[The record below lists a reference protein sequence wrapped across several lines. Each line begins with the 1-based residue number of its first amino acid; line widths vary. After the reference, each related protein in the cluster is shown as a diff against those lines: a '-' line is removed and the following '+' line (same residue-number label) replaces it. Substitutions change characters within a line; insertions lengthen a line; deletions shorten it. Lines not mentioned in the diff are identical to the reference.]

1 MAKYN
6 VYVTRLIPVEGL
18 TLLRETCN
26 VEINPE
32 DRPLTREEL
41 LRNVK
46 GRDGVITLLTDRI
59 DGEVMDAA
67 KGIKGFA
74 NYAVGFDNLDLK
86 AATERKIPLSNT
98 PGVLTLATAE
108 MAWALLFAV
117 ARRLIESEKVMRSGA
132 WQGWGPLQFIGG
144 DVTGKTLGIVGAGRI
159 GTAMA
164 LMSKG
169 FAMKVLYADEV
180 ANPALEKELGAR
192 KVPFEELLR
201 ESDFVSVHVPLM
213 PSTRHLF
220 NAKTL
225 ALMKPTA
232 TLVNIARGGI
242 VDDAALAQALRER
255 RIAAAG
261 LDVFEGEPQ
270 VHPGLLEV
278 PNVVLTPHI
287 ASATVGTRL
296 AMANLAADNLIAF
309 FDGRGPLTPVNT
321 PAVRTIT
328 PSI

>member
-1 MAKYN
+1 MAKFN

-18 TLLRETCN
+18 TLLREACN

-41 LRNVK
+41 LKNVR

-67 KGIKGFA
+67 RGIKGFA
-74 NYAVGFDNLDLK
+74 NYAVGFDNLDVK

-108 MAWALLFAV
+108 MAWTLLFAV
-117 ARRLIESEKVMRSGA
+117 ARRLIESDKVMRSGT
-132 WQGWGPLQFIGG
+132 WPGWGPMQFIGG
-144 DVTGKTLGIVGAGRI
+144 DVTGKTLGVVGAGRI

-169 FAMKVLYADEV
+169 FAMRVLYTDEV
-180 ANPALEKELGAR
+180 ANPVLERELGAR

-213 PSTRHLF
+213 PATRHLF
-220 NAKTL
+220 NAGTL

-232 TLVNIARGGI
+232 YLINTSRGPVIHEAELVEALRGNVIAG
-242 VDDAALAQALRER
+242 AAL
-255 RIAAAG
+255 
-261 LDVFEGEPQ
+261 DVYEFEPKM
-270 VHPGLLEV
+270 VPGLAELT
-278 PNVVLTPHI
+278 NVVLAPHT
-287 ASATVGTRL
+287 ASATRSSRSGMSVKAATNLL
-296 AMANLAADNLIAF
+296 AML
-309 FDGRGPLTPVNT
+309 RGERPPDCLNPE
-321 PAVRTIT
+321 IYG
-328 PSI
+328 

>member
-1 MAKYN
+1 MAKFN

-18 TLLRETCN
+18 TLLREACN

-41 LRNVK
+41 LKNVR

-59 DGEVMDAA
+59 DGEVMDTAR
-67 KGIKGFA
+67 GIKGFA
-74 NYAVGFDNLDLK
+74 NYAVGFDNLDVK

-108 MAWALLFAV
+108 MAWTLLFAV
-117 ARRLIESEKVMRSGA
+117 ARRLIESDRVMRSGT
-132 WQGWGPLQFIGG
+132 WHGWGPMQFIGG

-169 FAMKVLYADEV
+169 FAMRVLYTDEV
-180 ANPALEKELGAR
+180 ANPVLEKDLGAR

-213 PSTRHLF
+213 PATRHLF

-232 TLVNIARGGI
+232 YLINTSRGPVIHEAELVEALRRGVIAG
-242 VDDAALAQALRER
+242 AAL
-255 RIAAAG
+255 
-261 LDVFEGEPQ
+261 DVYEFEPKM
-270 VHPGLLEV
+270 VPGLAEL
-278 PNVVLTPHI
+278 PNAVLAPHT
-287 ASATVGTRL
+287 ASATRSSRSGMSVKAATNLL
-296 AMANLAADNLIAF
+296 AML
-309 FDGRGPLTPVNT
+309 RGERPPDCLNPE
-321 PAVRTIT
+321 IYG
-328 PSI
+328 

>member
-1 MAKYN
+1 MAKFN

-18 TLLRETCN
+18 SLLRETCS

-67 KGIKGFA
+67 KGVKGFA
-74 NYAVGFDNLDLK
+74 NYAVGFDNLDVK
-86 AATERKIPLSNT
+86 AATERRIPLSNT

-117 ARRLIESEKVMRSGA
+117 SRRLVESEKVMRSGA
-132 WQGWGPLQFIGG
+132 WQGWGPMQFIGG

-164 LMSKG
+164 LMSRG
-169 FAMKVLYADEV
+169 FAMNVLYTDEV
-180 ANPALEKELGAR
+180 VNPVLEKELGAR

-201 ESDFVSVHVPLM
+201 ESDFVSVHVPLT
-213 PSTRHLF
+213 PSTRDLF
-220 NAKTL
+220 NADTF
-225 ALMKPTA
+225 AVMKPTA
-232 TLVNIARGGI
+232 YLVNTSRGPVIHEAELVEALRKNVIAG
-242 VDDAALAQALRER
+242 AAL
-255 RIAAAG
+255 
-261 LDVFEGEPQ
+261 DVYEFEPKM
-270 VHPGLLEV
+270 VPGLAELT
-278 PNVVLTPHI
+278 NVVITPHT
-287 ASATVGTRL
+287 ASATRSSRSGMSVKAATNLL
-296 AMANLAADNLIAF
+296 AMLKGERPPDCLNPEIY
-309 FDGRGPLTPVNT
+309 G
-321 PAVRTIT
+321 
-328 PSI
+328 

>member
-1 MAKYN
+1 MAKFN

-18 TLLRETCN
+18 TLLREACN

-41 LRNVK
+41 LKNVR

-74 NYAVGFDNLDLK
+74 NYAVGFDNLDVK

-108 MAWALLFAV
+108 MAWTLLFAV
-117 ARRLIESEKVMRSGA
+117 ARRLIESDKVMRSGT
-132 WQGWGPLQFIGG
+132 WPGWGPMQFIGG
-144 DVTGKTLGIVGAGRI
+144 DVTGKTLGVVGAGRI

-169 FAMKVLYADEV
+169 FAMRVLYTDEV
-180 ANPALEKELGAR
+180 ANPVLERELGAR

-213 PSTRHLF
+213 PATRHLF
-220 NAKTL
+220 NAGTL

-232 TLVNIARGGI
+232 YLINTSRGPVIHEAELVEALRGNVIAG
-242 VDDAALAQALRER
+242 AAL
-255 RIAAAG
+255 
-261 LDVFEGEPQ
+261 DVYEFEPKM
-270 VHPGLLEV
+270 VPGLAELT
-278 PNVVLTPHI
+278 NVVLAPHT
-287 ASATVGTRL
+287 ASATRSSRSGMSVKAATNLL
-296 AMANLAADNLIAF
+296 AML
-309 FDGRGPLTPVNT
+309 RGERPPDCLNPE
-321 PAVRTIT
+321 IYG
-328 PSI
+328 

>member
-1 MAKYN
+1 MAKFN

-18 TLLRETCN
+18 SLLRETCS

-67 KGIKGFA
+67 KGVKGFA
-74 NYAVGFDNLDLK
+74 NYAVGFDNLDVK
-86 AATERKIPLSNT
+86 AATERRIPLSNT

-117 ARRLIESEKVMRSGA
+117 SRRLVESEKVMRSGA
-132 WQGWGPLQFIGG
+132 WQGWGPMQFIGG

-164 LMSKG
+164 LMSRG
-169 FAMKVLYADEV
+169 FAMNVLYTDEV
-180 ANPALEKELGAR
+180 VNPVLEKELGAR

-201 ESDFVSVHVPLM
+201 ESDFVSVHVPLT

-220 NAKTL
+220 NADTF
-225 ALMKPTA
+225 AVMKPTA
-232 TLVNIARGGI
+232 YLVNTSRGPVIHEAELVEALRKNVIAG
-242 VDDAALAQALRER
+242 AAL
-255 RIAAAG
+255 
-261 LDVFEGEPQ
+261 DVYEFEPKM
-270 VHPGLLEV
+270 VPGLAELT
-278 PNVVLTPHI
+278 NVVITPHT
-287 ASATVGTRL
+287 ASAPRSSRSGMSVKAATNLL
-296 AMANLAADNLIAF
+296 AMLKGERPPDCLNPEIY
-309 FDGRGPLTPVNT
+309 G
-321 PAVRTIT
+321 
-328 PSI
+328 

>member
-1 MAKYN
+1 MAKFN

-18 TLLRETCN
+18 TLLREACN

-41 LRNVK
+41 LKNVR

-67 KGIKGFA
+67 RGIKGFA
-74 NYAVGFDNLDLK
+74 NYAVGFDNLDVK

-108 MAWALLFAV
+108 MAWTLLFAV
-117 ARRLIESEKVMRSGA
+117 ARRLIESDRVMRSGT
-132 WQGWGPLQFIGG
+132 WHGWGPMQFIGG

-169 FAMKVLYADEV
+169 FAMRVLYTDEV
-180 ANPALEKELGAR
+180 ANPVLEKDLGAR

-213 PSTRHLF
+213 PATRHLF

-232 TLVNIARGGI
+232 YLINTSRGPVIHEAELVEALRRGVIAG
-242 VDDAALAQALRER
+242 AAL
-255 RIAAAG
+255 
-261 LDVFEGEPQ
+261 DVYEFEPKM
-270 VHPGLLEV
+270 VPGLAEL
-278 PNVVLTPHI
+278 PNAVLAPHT
-287 ASATVGTRL
+287 ASATRSSRSGMSVKAATNLL
-296 AMANLAADNLIAF
+296 AML
-309 FDGRGPLTPVNT
+309 RGERPPDCLNPE
-321 PAVRTIT
+321 IYG
-328 PSI
+328 

>member
-1 MAKYN
+1 MAKFN

-18 TLLRETCN
+18 SLLRETCS

-67 KGIKGFA
+67 KGVKGFA
-74 NYAVGFDNLDLK
+74 NYAVGFDNLDVK
-86 AATERKIPLSNT
+86 AATERRIPLSNT

-117 ARRLIESEKVMRSGA
+117 SRRLVESEKVMRSGA
-132 WQGWGPLQFIGG
+132 WQGWGPMQFIGG

-164 LMSKG
+164 LMSRG
-169 FAMKVLYADEV
+169 FAMNVLYTDEV
-180 ANPALEKELGAR
+180 ANPVLEKELGAR

-201 ESDFVSVHVPLM
+201 ESDFVSVHVPLT
-213 PSTRHLF
+213 PSTRDLF
-220 NAKTL
+220 NADTF
-225 ALMKPTA
+225 AVMKPTA
-232 TLVNIARGGI
+232 YLVNTSRGPVIHEAELVEALRKNVIAG
-242 VDDAALAQALRER
+242 AAL
-255 RIAAAG
+255 
-261 LDVFEGEPQ
+261 DVYEFEPKM
-270 VHPGLLEV
+270 VPGLAELT
-278 PNVVLTPHI
+278 NVVITPHT
-287 ASATVGTRL
+287 ASATRSSRSGMSVKAATNLL
-296 AMANLAADNLIAF
+296 AMLKGERPPDCLNPEIY
-309 FDGRGPLTPVNT
+309 G
-321 PAVRTIT
+321 
-328 PSI
+328 

>member
-1 MAKYN
+1 MAKFN

-18 TLLRETCN
+18 TLLREACN

-41 LRNVK
+41 LKNVR

-67 KGIKGFA
+67 RGIKGFA
-74 NYAVGFDNLDLK
+74 NYAVGFDNLDVK

-108 MAWALLFAV
+108 MAWTLLFAV
-117 ARRLIESEKVMRSGA
+117 ARRLIESDRVMRSGT
-132 WQGWGPLQFIGG
+132 WPGWGPMQFIGG

-169 FAMKVLYADEV
+169 FAMRVLYTDEV
-180 ANPALEKELGAR
+180 ANPTLEKDLGAR
-192 KVPFEELLR
+192 KVSFEELLR

-213 PSTRHLF
+213 PATRHLF

-232 TLVNIARGGI
+232 YLINTSRGPVIHEAELVEALRRGVIAG
-242 VDDAALAQALRER
+242 AAL
-255 RIAAAG
+255 
-261 LDVFEGEPQ
+261 DVYEFEPKM
-270 VHPGLLEV
+270 VPGLAEL
-278 PNVVLTPHI
+278 PNAVLAPHT
-287 ASATVGTRL
+287 ASATRSSRSGMSVKAATNLL
-296 AMANLAADNLIAF
+296 AML
-309 FDGRGPLTPVNT
+309 RGERPPDCLNPE
-321 PAVRTIT
+321 IYG
-328 PSI
+328 

>member
-1 MAKYN
+1 MAKFN

-18 TLLRETCN
+18 TLLREVCN

-41 LRNVK
+41 LRNVR

-74 NYAVGFDNLDLK
+74 NYAVGFDNLDVR

-117 ARRLIESEKVMRSGA
+117 ARRLIESEKVMRSGT
-132 WQGWGPLQFIGG
+132 WPGWGPMQFIGG

-169 FAMKVLYADEV
+169 FAMRVLYTDEV
-180 ANPALEKELGAR
+180 ANPVLEKELGAR

-213 PSTRHLF
+213 PSKRHLF
-220 NAKTL
+220 NARTL

-232 TLVNIARGGI
+232 YLINTSRGPVIHEAELVEALRRNVIAG
-242 VDDAALAQALRER
+242 AAL
-255 RIAAAG
+255 
-261 LDVFEGEPQ
+261 DVYEFEPKM
-270 VHPGLLEV
+270 VPGLAELT
-278 PNVVLTPHI
+278 NVVLAPHT
-287 ASATVGTRL
+287 ASATRSSRSGMSIKAATNLL
-296 AMANLAADNLIAF
+296 AML
-309 FDGRGPLTPVNT
+309 RGERPPDCLNPE
-321 PAVRTIT
+321 IYG
-328 PSI
+328 

>member
-1 MAKYN
+1 MAKFN

-18 TLLRETCN
+18 TLLREACS

-41 LRNVK
+41 LKNVR

-67 KGIKGFA
+67 RGIKGFA
-74 NYAVGFDNLDLK
+74 NYAVGFDNLDVK

-108 MAWALLFAV
+108 MAWTLLFAV
-117 ARRLIESEKVMRSGA
+117 ARRLIESDKVMRSGT
-132 WQGWGPLQFIGG
+132 WPGWGPMQFIGG

-169 FAMKVLYADEV
+169 FAMRVLYTDEV
-180 ANPALEKELGAR
+180 ANPVLEKDLGAR

-213 PSTRHLF
+213 PATRHLF

-232 TLVNIARGGI
+232 YLINTSRGPVIHEAELVEALRRGVIAG
-242 VDDAALAQALRER
+242 AAL
-255 RIAAAG
+255 
-261 LDVFEGEPQ
+261 DVYEFEPKM
-270 VHPGLLEV
+270 VPGLAEL
-278 PNVVLTPHI
+278 PNAVLAPHT
-287 ASATVGTRL
+287 ASATRSSRSGMSVKAATNLL
-296 AMANLAADNLIAF
+296 AML
-309 FDGRGPLTPVNT
+309 RGERPPDCLNPE
-321 PAVRTIT
+321 IYG
-328 PSI
+328 

>member
-1 MAKYN
+1 MAKFN

-18 TLLRETCN
+18 TLLREVCN

-41 LRNVK
+41 LRNVR

-74 NYAVGFDNLDLK
+74 NYAVGFDNLDVR

-108 MAWALLFAV
+108 MAWTLLFAV
-117 ARRLIESEKVMRSGA
+117 ARRLIESDRVMRSGT
-132 WQGWGPLQFIGG
+132 WPGWGPMQFIGG

-169 FAMKVLYADEV
+169 FAMRVLYTDEV
-180 ANPALEKELGAR
+180 ANPVLEKELGAR
-192 KVPFEELLR
+192 KVPFEELLQ

-220 NAKTL
+220 NARTL

-232 TLVNIARGGI
+232 YLINTSRGPVIHEAELVEALRRNVIAG
-242 VDDAALAQALRER
+242 AAL
-255 RIAAAG
+255 
-261 LDVFEGEPQ
+261 DVYEFEPKM
-270 VHPGLLEV
+270 VPGLAELT
-278 PNVVLTPHI
+278 NVVLAPHT
-287 ASATVGTRL
+287 ASATRSSRSGMSIKAATNLL
-296 AMANLAADNLIAF
+296 AML
-309 FDGRGPLTPVNT
+309 RGERPPDCLNPE
-321 PAVRTIT
+321 IYG
-328 PSI
+328 

>member
-1 MAKYN
+1 MAKFN

-18 TLLRETCN
+18 TLLREACN

-41 LRNVK
+41 LKNVR

-67 KGIKGFA
+67 RGIKGFA
-74 NYAVGFDNLDLK
+74 NYAVGFDNLDVK
-86 AATERKIPLSNT
+86 AATARKIPLSNT

-108 MAWALLFAV
+108 MAWTLLFAV
-117 ARRLIESEKVMRSGA
+117 ARRLIESDRVMRSGT
-132 WQGWGPLQFIGG
+132 WPGWGPMQFIGG

-169 FAMKVLYADEV
+169 FAMRVLYTDEV
-180 ANPALEKELGAR
+180 ANPTLEKDLGAR
-192 KVPFEELLR
+192 KVSFEELLR

-213 PSTRHLF
+213 PATRHLF

-232 TLVNIARGGI
+232 YLINTSRGPVIHEAELVEALRGNVIAG
-242 VDDAALAQALRER
+242 AAL
-255 RIAAAG
+255 
-261 LDVFEGEPQ
+261 DVYEFEPKM
-270 VHPGLLEV
+270 VPGLAELT
-278 PNVVLTPHI
+278 NVVLAPHT
-287 ASATVGTRL
+287 ASATRSSRSGMSVKAATNLL
-296 AMANLAADNLIAF
+296 AML
-309 FDGRGPLTPVNT
+309 RGERPPDCLNPG
-321 PAVRTIT
+321 IYG
-328 PSI
+328 

>member
-1 MAKYN
+1 MAKFN

-18 TLLRETCN
+18 SLLRETCS

-67 KGIKGFA
+67 KGVKGFA
-74 NYAVGFDNLDLK
+74 NYAVGFDNLDVK
-86 AATERKIPLSNT
+86 AATERRIPLSNT

-117 ARRLIESEKVMRSGA
+117 SRRLVESEKVMRSGA
-132 WQGWGPLQFIGG
+132 WQGWGPMQFIGG

-164 LMSKG
+164 LMSRG
-169 FAMKVLYADEV
+169 FAMNVLYTDEV
-180 ANPALEKELGAR
+180 VNPVLEKELGAR

-201 ESDFVSVHVPLM
+201 ESDFVSVHVPLT
-213 PSTRHLF
+213 PSTRDLF
-220 NAKTL
+220 NADTF
-225 ALMKPTA
+225 AVMKPTA
-232 TLVNIARGGI
+232 YLVNTSRGPVIHEAELVEALRKNVIAG
-242 VDDAALAQALRER
+242 AAL
-255 RIAAAG
+255 
-261 LDVFEGEPQ
+261 DVYEFEPKM
-270 VHPGLLEV
+270 VPGLAELT
-278 PNVVLTPHI
+278 NVVITPHT
-287 ASATVGTRL
+287 ASATRSSRSGMSVKAATNLL
-296 AMANLAADNLIAF
+296 AMLQGERPPDCLNPEIY
-309 FDGRGPLTPVNT
+309 G
-321 PAVRTIT
+321 
-328 PSI
+328 

>member
-1 MAKYN
+1 MAKFN

-18 TLLRETCN
+18 TLLREACN

-41 LRNVK
+41 LKNVR

-67 KGIKGFA
+67 RGIKGFA
-74 NYAVGFDNLDLK
+74 NYAVGFDNLDVK

-108 MAWALLFAV
+108 MAWTLLFAV
-117 ARRLIESEKVMRSGA
+117 ARRLIESDRVMRSGT
-132 WQGWGPLQFIGG
+132 WPGWGPMQFIGG

-169 FAMKVLYADEV
+169 FAMRVLYTDEV
-180 ANPALEKELGAR
+180 ANPVLEKDLGAR

-213 PSTRHLF
+213 PATRHLF

-232 TLVNIARGGI
+232 YLINTSRGPVIHEAELVEALRRGVIAG
-242 VDDAALAQALRER
+242 AAL
-255 RIAAAG
+255 
-261 LDVFEGEPQ
+261 DVYEFEPKM
-270 VHPGLLEV
+270 VPGLAEL
-278 PNVVLTPHI
+278 PNAVLAPHT
-287 ASATVGTRL
+287 ASATRSSRSGMSVKAATNLL
-296 AMANLAADNLIAF
+296 AML
-309 FDGRGPLTPVNT
+309 RGERPPDCLNPE
-321 PAVRTIT
+321 IYG
-328 PSI
+328 

>member
-1 MAKYN
+1 MHKFN

-41 LRNVK
+41 LRNVR

-67 KGIKGFA
+67 KGVRGFA
-74 NYAVGFDNLDLK
+74 NYAVGFDNLDVK

-132 WQGWGPLQFIGG
+132 WQGWGPMQFIGG
-144 DVTGKTLGIVGAGRI
+144 DVTGKALGIVGAGRI

-180 ANPALEKELGAR
+180 ANPVLEKELGAR
-192 KVPFEELLR
+192 KVPLEELLR

-213 PSTRHLF
+213 PATRHLF

-225 ALMKPTA
+225 AMMKPTA
-232 TLVNIARGGI
+232 YLVNTSRGPVIHEAELVEALRRNVIAG
-242 VDDAALAQALRER
+242 AAL
-255 RIAAAG
+255 
-261 LDVFEGEPQ
+261 DVYEFEPKM
-270 VHPGLLEV
+270 VPGLAELA
-278 PNVVLTPHI
+278 NVVIAPHT
-287 ASATVGTRL
+287 ASATRSSRSGMSVKAATNLL
-296 AMANLAADNLIAF
+296 AMLKGERPPDCLNPGIY
-309 FDGRGPLTPVNT
+309 G
-321 PAVRTIT
+321 
-328 PSI
+328 

>member
-1 MAKYN
+1 MAKFN

-18 TLLRETCN
+18 TLLREACN

-41 LRNVK
+41 LKNVR

-67 KGIKGFA
+67 RGIKGFA
-74 NYAVGFDNLDLK
+74 NYAVGFDNLDVK

-108 MAWALLFAV
+108 MAWTLLFAV
-117 ARRLIESEKVMRSGA
+117 ARRLIESDRVMRSGT
-132 WQGWGPLQFIGG
+132 WHGWGPMQFIGG

-169 FAMKVLYADEV
+169 FAMRVLYTDEV
-180 ANPALEKELGAR
+180 VNPVLEKDLGAR
-192 KVPFEELLR
+192 KVSFEELLR

-213 PSTRHLF
+213 PATRHLF

-232 TLVNIARGGI
+232 YLINTSRGPVIHEAELVEALRRGVIAG
-242 VDDAALAQALRER
+242 AAL
-255 RIAAAG
+255 
-261 LDVFEGEPQ
+261 DVYEFEPKM
-270 VHPGLLEV
+270 VPGLAEL
-278 PNVVLTPHI
+278 PNAVLAPHT
-287 ASATVGTRL
+287 ASATRSSRSGMSVKAATNLL
-296 AMANLAADNLIAF
+296 AML
-309 FDGRGPLTPVNT
+309 RGERPPDCLNPE
-321 PAVRTIT
+321 IYG
-328 PSI
+328 